1 MNKIVNVLS
10 KLLRNSDTQP
20 PTSWPLTTDGIKNT
34 VIARTASSWGI
45 AHLAVVKTPQTEA
58 TTSSQKTTTRN
69 TQAPRTPDGQTNFDQ
84 DNQRRHEAGRGRNG
98 FAG

>member
-45 AHLAVVKTPQTEA
+45 AQLGVTNLNKGAPNLD
-58 TTSSQKTTTRN
+58 KTT
-69 TQAPRTPDGQTNFDQ
+69 PDHD
-84 DNQRRHEAGRGRNG
+84 
-98 FAG
+98 